1 MTQFRTTDTPF
12 KKLSLKPVSEAVL
25 VAECLDMLTTFS
37 GFLVFPQMWEAN
49 PLRMALGGWVPLLLA
64 KLLATLVV
72 VLILERIE
80 KWPRP
85 VWIIPAAAAL
95 PVVWNLISM
104 LAELVV

>member
-12 KKLSLKPVSEAVL
+12 KKLSLKPVSQAVL
-25 VAECLDMLTTFS
+25 AAECLDVFTTFS

-49 PLRMALGGWVPLLLA
+49 PLRISLGGWVPLIMV

-72 VLILERIE
+72 VMILERIE
-80 KWPRP
+80 KWPKP
-85 VWIIPAAAAL
+85 VWVIPLAAAL
-95 PVVWNLISM
+95 PVLWNLISM